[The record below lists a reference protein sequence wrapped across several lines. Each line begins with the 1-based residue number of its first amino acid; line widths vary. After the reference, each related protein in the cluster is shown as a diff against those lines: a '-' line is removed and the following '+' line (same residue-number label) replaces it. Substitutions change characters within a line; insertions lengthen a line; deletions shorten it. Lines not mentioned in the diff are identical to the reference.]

1 MEIFLL
7 ASKENREAALS
18 GAFQS
23 MLPNQGRLIFGI
35 GAVLAAPSPGQRRSR
50 AKQFESLLQE
60 SVARSAAE
68 LWSSLL
74 KKLPET
80 SQQIIALGVINEEGA
95 LELRVS
101 RVRSVLIK
109 SEQKQRLIAIQNG
122 AIQIPAD
129 ILAGAT
135 ALLFLED
142 DVEQAEE
149 IAALLQETEQILGG
163 AAVRSL
169 LSPRT
174 SESVITPV
182 STPTTASTPI
192 VTTPT
197 EPPPANPWQR
207 HAPWGVAALT
217 TSLWL
222 FSLVGGPTTQTVVA
236 SKPAVID
243 TKPKFIPQE
252 DEPVVVET
260 KKPEKKI
267 TKEEPSS
274 APQSQE
280 TKEPT
285 TPVTKTPTTKPA
297 EPTKNTKP
305 PVKKTTK
312 KK

>member
-18 GAFQS
+18 GSFQS

-35 GAVLAAPSPGQRRSR
+35 GAVLSASSPGQRRSR
-50 AKQFESLLQE
+50 AKQFEALLQE
-60 SVARSAAE
+60 SNAKSAAE
-68 LWSSLL
+68 LWAALL

-80 SQQIIALGVINEEGA
+80 PQQLVALGVITEEGA

-101 RVRSVLIK
+101 RIRSVLVK

-122 AIQIPAD
+122 AVQIPAE
-129 ILAGAT
+129 ILTGAT

-142 DVEQAEE
+142 DAEQAEE
-149 IAALLQETEQILGG
+149 IAALLQETEQLLGG

-169 LSPRT
+169 LSPRAG
-174 SESVITPV
+174 EPVITPT

-192 VTTPT
+192 VTTSDEAPPT
-197 EPPPANPWQR
+197 SQWQR

-222 FSLVGGPTTQTVVA
+222 FSLVGGPTTQTVAA

-243 TKPKFIPQE
+243 TKPKFIPQD
-252 DEPVVVET
+252 DEPVVEI
-260 KKPEKKI
+260 KKPAKPI

-274 APQSQE
+274 TPQSQE
-280 TKEPT
+280 TKEPAT
-285 TPVTKTPTTKPA
+285 KAVTKPT
-297 EPTKNTKP
+297 EPTKNTKA
-305 PVKKTTK
+305 PVKKTTNK